1 MSSAVAVKA
10 ELAADD
16 NTCATV
22 VEPCVDAQPFL
33 ESAPFTPKMASQLP
47 SPVASPPFEETAHD
61 PSASPSPS
69 PSPPS
74 MPSAKATSAE
84 PSSAVVSH
92 VTAAALDLENSM
104 SPTDEGDQ
112 LNAQMLK
119 AISDIKAISDR
130 GSVQSLADEKLTD
143 RIEFC
148 KEALSTGVK
157 VQSWPLARIPSS
169 LRMTQLSNSSSFY
182 DSLASLDFLLID
194 ARTITKRYMIVHAP
208 CPTHFLSSDID
219 TRSPSPAREAGGLR
233 PADVPTLGNSTP
245 SISGK
250 LGGQLVIASCR

>member
-1 MSSAVAVKA
+1 MSRAVAVKA

-16 NTCATV
+16 KTCATV
-22 VEPCVDAQPFL
+22 VEPSVDAQPFL
-33 ESAPFTPKMASQLP
+33 ESAPFTPDLASQLP
-47 SPVASPPFEETAHD
+47 SPVASPPFEETAHE

-84 PSSAVVSH
+84 PSSAVIAT
-92 VTAAALDLENSM
+92 VTAAAVEVSM

-112 LNAQMLK
+112 LNEQLLK
-119 AISDIKAISDR
+119 AISEVIAQGPGDNA
-130 GSVQSLADEKLTD
+130 SVQSEAEKKITD
-143 RIEFC
+143 RIAFC
-148 KEALSTGVK
+148 KEAIATGVK

-219 TRSPSPAREAGGLR
+219 TRSPSPARKAGGLR

-245 SISGK
+245 SISGT